1 MEKDLVRKILPCCM
15 SFLRNLKASLATVSP
30 PASLRSKPPLG
41 RDAFLPLRE
50 PLPVFAFFFWDFEPA
65 VGGISTGARGGSGS
79 ETEAWLWDSL
89 KEGFD
94 SLISLQEVQK
104 N

>member
-15 SFLRNLKASLATVSP
+15 SFLRNLKASLATASP

-50 PLPVFAFFFWDFEPA
+50 PLPVFAFFFWDFELA
-65 VGGISTGARGGSGS
+65 VGFISTGTREESGS
-79 ETEAWLWDSL
+79 ETKAWPWDNL

-94 SLISLQEVQK
+94 NFISLQEAHK